1 MRSARATAVVVAL
14 LLLAAC
20 SGDDDDKSAAAT
32 TTARRTTTTT
42 TAPSTTATTAPA
54 TPDLA
59 AAKVKLTQIA
69 SDLDSPVAFAT
80 RAGDNRFYVVEQG
93 GQVRI
98 IDDGRALPKPVLEV
112 AVSHDNEQGLLGLA
126 FSSDGKKLYVDFTD
140 PNGDTNVDEY
150 TMNGDVADV
159 SSKRRLLFI
168 EDPYP
173 NHNGGQLTF
182 GPDGMLYITLG
193 DGGSAGDPQNRA
205 QDLGSLFG
213 KIMRIDPTPSNGG
226 PYTIPADNPF
236 VGRSGARPEIWM
248 YGLRNPWRFSFDRVT
263 NDVWIA
269 DVGQGEWEE
278 VDYSTLAQ
286 AAGSNW
292 GWSLREGSHEFKG
305 APPPGAREPIFEL
318 SHDDGNCAITGG
330 YVYRGTKIPALRGAY
345 VVADYCRAELIGLA
359 QQNGVLAGQALLGPR
374 SSAITS
380 FGEGDDGEL
389 YVLSRNGFV
398 YRIDPA

>member
-1 MRSARATAVVVAL
+1 
-14 LLLAAC
+14 
-20 SGDDDDKSAAAT
+20 
-32 TTARRTTTTT
+32 
-42 TAPSTTATTAPA
+42 
-54 TPDLA
+54 
-59 AAKVKLTQIA
+59 
-69 SDLDSPVAFAT
+69 
-80 RAGDNRFYVVEQG
+80 
-93 GQVRI
+93 
-98 IDDGRALPKPVLEV
+98 
-112 AVSHDNEQGLLGLA
+112 
-126 FSSDGKKLYVDFTD
+126 
-140 PNGDTNVDEY
+140 
-150 TMNGDVADV
+150 
-159 SSKRRLLFI
+159 LFI

-380 FGEGDDGEL
+380 VGEGDDGEL